1 MKLTIEQSLENN
13 EIEITIKCG
22 VMDDRLRKLI
32 ESIRQYSFSLQCKN
46 DSEVYSI
53 PLEEIYYIETI
64 DKKTFVYC
72 KSEVYETNSPLN
84 DLEEKFSTSNFIRVN
99 KSCVLNLS
107 YLSKV
112 NPLWN
117 HRLEAILKNN
127 EKIVITRHYIPDFK
141 NKIGL

>member
-72 KSEVYETNSPLN
+72 KSEVYETNSLLS

-99 KSCVLNLS
+99 KSCVLNLN

>member
-64 DKKTFVYC
+64 DKKNFVYC
-72 KSEVYETNSPLN
+72 KSEVYETNSPLS

-99 KSCVLNLS
+99 KSCVLNLN

>member
-1 MKLTIEQSLENN
+1 MKLTIEQSLDND

-22 VMDDRLRKLI
+22 VMDERLRKLI
-32 ESIRQYSFSLQCKN
+32 EGLRQYSFSLQCKK

-53 PLEEIYYIETI
+53 PLEEIYYIEST

-72 KSEVYETNSPLN
+72 KSEVYETTNSLS
-84 DLEEKFSTSNFIRVN
+84 DLGEKFNTANFIRVN
-99 KSCVLNLS
+99 KSCILNLS
-107 YLSKV
+107 YVLKV

-117 HRLEAILKNN
+117 HRLEAILKND
-127 EKIVITRHYIPDFK
+127 EKIIITRHYIPDFK